1 MASTS
6 RVVMSVGHCTSR
18 SSSPSSGVARAE
30 IQCSSRNPSLSWR
43 TLMVNRK
50 LSSERLRRTKPSSC
64 SVSSSRRTVVRCRP
78 LNSASRPGVAPPSNL
93 FNNFNNNKPRLNPR
107 TVLYSVDPSSRINPS
122 LKCFIN
128 SVVHLVHIRRCFD
141 CSRKPPPY
149 TQPIIKIRLHMINK
163 LPVSRAVSES

>member
-107 TVLYSVDPSSRINPS
+107 TVLYAADPSSRINPP
-122 LKCFIN
+122 LKCFKT
-128 SVVHLVHIRRCFD
+128 VWCTWCTFD
-141 CSRKPPPY
+141 DVLIVAENPALYSAHYK
-149 TQPIIKIRLHMINK
+149 KRLHMINK